1 MFHPKGRPPP
11 KKSPS
16 LRAPMNDRFRPR
28 HVPLHHVVGGPC
40 AHLHRYQA
48 VVPQVSY
55 DPVRLGFDLM
65 AAGVT
70 LRLTRAVDRTLSA
83 IDFVCLTAV
92 TVARIQAEQERPPE
106 IRDPR
111 NGTRLL
117 AT

>member
-1 MFHPKGRPPP
+1 MYRLKPRPIPRQR
-11 KKSPS
+11 PS

-28 HVPLHHVVGGPC
+28 HVPVNHVVGGPVT
-40 AHLHRYQA
+40 HLHQYQA
-48 VVPQVSY
+48 VVPRVSY
-55 DPVRLGFDLM
+55 DPVRLGLDLI

-83 IDFVCLTAV
+83 IDLVCLTAV
-92 TVARIQAEQERPPE
+92 TVTRIQAEQARPPE

-111 NGTRLL
+111 NGTPLL